1 MPRPLPPLNSLRT
14 FEAAARLGSFTRAA
28 RELHVTPA
36 AVSHQIRGLEEYLGV
51 TLFRRTTRSLV
62 LTEQAS
68 AAAESL
74 REAFERIGEGVD
86 RLRSSKRGG
95 TLVIGVTPAFAT
107 RWLVGRLPRLQRL
120 HPRLQ
125 LHVRASP
132 SPVDFDEDD
141 ADVAIRIGRG
151 SVEGV
156 TAVALF
162 GEFVA
167 PVASPS
173 LLGERR
179 LRRPAD
185 LVRMPLL
192 HDGSMRR
199 AGRRH
204 GWREWF
210 LAAGVA
216 NADTTRGTHFDD
228 GHLALQAATAGT
240 GVALGRLVYA
250 ADDLAARRLSIVMP
264 PVVKLDFSYNL
275 LIPERSLNASP
286 VIAFREWIEAEAGTF
301 RRWFVK
307 LLDSR
312 TARAT

>member
-1 MPRPLPPLNSLRT
+1 
-14 FEAAARLGSFTRAA
+14 
-28 RELHVTPA
+28 LHVTPA
-36 AVSHQIRGLEEYLGV
+36 AVSHQIRGLEEYLGI

-68 AAAESL
+68 AAAETL

-86 RLRSSKRGG
+86 RLRSSRRGG

-125 LHVRASP
+125 LHVKASP

-141 ADVAIRIGRG
+141 VDVAIRIGRG

-156 TAVALF
+156 AAVALF

-173 LLGERR
+173 LLERRR
-179 LRRPAD
+179 LRRPVD
-185 LVRMPLL
+185 LAKMPLL

-199 AGRRH
+199 AGRKH

-216 NADTTRGTHFDD
+216 NADATRGTHFDD
-228 GHLALQAATAGT
+228 GHLTLQAATAGT

-250 ADDLAARRLSIVMP
+250 ADDLAARRLRIVLP
-264 PVVKLDFSYNL
+264 PVIRLDFSYNL
-275 LIPERSLNASP
+275 LVPERSVNAP
-286 VIAFREWIEAEAGTF
+286 AVIAFREWVEAEAVAF
-301 RRWFVK
+301 RRSFAK
-307 LLDSR
+307 LLGSR
-312 TARAT
+312 TAQAT